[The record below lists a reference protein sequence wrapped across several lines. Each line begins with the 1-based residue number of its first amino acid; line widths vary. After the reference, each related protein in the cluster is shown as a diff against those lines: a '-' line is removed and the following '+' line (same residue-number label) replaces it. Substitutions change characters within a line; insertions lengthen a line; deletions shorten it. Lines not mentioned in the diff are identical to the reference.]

1 MLVNVEKNIVP
12 QGLKNTRLRLVLWKN
27 TPFIQD
33 VILYNTV
40 NSTDIPSTA
49 HGFMDFMAS

>member
-12 QGLKNTRLRLVLWKN
+12 QGKN

-49 HGFMDFMAS
+49 LGFMDFMAS

>member
-40 NSTDIPSTA
+40 NSTEIPSTA
-49 HGFMDFMAS
+49 LGFMDFMAS